1 MDLLIFII
9 ATVVAVLSTMYYYA
23 LSQVAFLKANW
34 PEYRCNPIFMPM
46 AGLVGQDVFTNFTKC
61 TMKNFSDYT
70 GYVMD
75 PIMSEFNTVNSTLGE
90 IGGAMNSMRGMMSS
104 VRGGFTGII
113 GTVFGKIQNLMSQ
126 FQYTAIRLRT
136 VIGRITG
143 VMMSFVMIFYTGMQT
158 GESIN
163 NGPIMGTMRFL
174 CFSPKTLIKTDKAK
188 EYIQLKDVKLGQK
201 LHKNSVVTSIY
212 QIDGRGVPMYTLHN
226 VTVSGSHKVL
236 FNGSFIA
243 VKDHPNAKK
252 TDSLDVLFCLN
263 TSTHRVYTATSEYLD
278 FIESEDPQFTRF
290 KREYIELAYNKELR
304 LGHQPLTSTTGVSC
318 DTRIPLQSGMKTIQ
332 TIQIGDILQNG
343 DAVKGIVKHR
353 LSNSIVSSLDT
364 QSYSSQTT
372 WIVYNDTIVPM
383 GSLATQVY
391 IPNAVVYQLITESSM
406 FPIVTED
413 DRTIMILDE
422 LETTEKEY
430 HRLKDAIITSGR
442 FRGKEIVV

>member
-9 ATVVAVLSTMYYYA
+9 ATIVAILSTMYYYA

-34 PEYRCNPIFMPM
+34 PEYRCNPLFMPM
-46 AGLVGQDVFTNFTKC
+46 AGLVGQDVFSNFTKC

-126 FQYTAIRLRT
+126 FQYTTIRLRS

-174 CFSPKTLIKTDKAK
+174 CFSPTTLIKTNKAR
-188 EYIQLKDVKLGQK
+188 EYIPLKNIKLGQK
-201 LHKNSVVTSIY
+201 LYKNSVVTSIY
-212 QIDGRGVPMYTLHN
+212 RMSGKGVQMYTLN
-226 VTVSGSHKVL
+226 NTTVSGSHKIL
-236 FNGSFIA
+236 FEGHFIA
-243 VKDHPNAKK
+243 VRDHPNAKK
-252 TDSLDVLFCLN
+252 SPELEELLCLN
-263 TSTHRVYTATSEYLD
+263 TSTHRIYTNSNEYLD
-278 FIESEDPQFTRF
+278 FVESEDPQFNRF
-290 KREYIELAYNKELR
+290 KRQYIELAYNKELR
-304 LGHQPLTSTTGVSC
+304 LRESSSSTTTGVSC
-318 DTRIPLQSGMKTIQ
+318 DTRIPLQLGTKTIQ
-332 TIQIGDILQNG
+332 TVVVGDILQNG
-343 DAVKGIVKHR
+343 DVVKGIVRHT
-353 LSNSIVSSLDT
+353 IPDVVVSSID
-364 QSYSSQTT
+364 SNIYSSQNT
-372 WIVYNDTIVPM
+372 WILTDDTIRPM
-383 GSLATQVY
+383 SSIATQIY
-391 IPNAVVYQLITESSM
+391 MPNAVLYQLITESSM
-406 FPIVTED
+406 FPILTEND
-413 DRTIMILDE
+413 STLMILDE
-422 LETTEKEY
+422 LETTETEY
-430 HRLKDAIITSGR
+430 HRVKDAIITSGR